1 MATYPVVG
9 QSQFTLSIYGTLAA
23 AEDDNILPERLTLH
37 SAYPNPFNP
46 STIISFDLPDADM
59 VSLDIFDIAGRQVA
73 SLISEYMIPGS
84 HQINWNPGNLSSGI
98 YLVNLGVGTETFNQK
113 ITYIK

>member
-1 MATYPVVG
+1 MAIYPAVG
-9 QSQFTLSIYGTLAA
+9 QSQFTLSVYGTLVA
-23 AEDDNILPERLTLH
+23 AEDDDILPERLTVH

-84 HQINWNPGNLSSGI
+84 HQIVWNPGQLSSGI
-98 YLVNLGVGTETFNQK
+98 YFVKLIAGNTSLNQK
-113 ITYIK
+113 ITYVK

>member
-9 QSQFTLSIYGTLAA
+9 QSQFTLSVYGTLAA
-23 AEDDNILPERLTLH
+23 AEDDILPERLTLH

-73 SLISEYMIPGS
+73 SLISEYKIPGS

-98 YLVNLGVGTETFNQK
+98 YLVNLVVGTETFNQK
-113 ITYIK
+113 ITFIK